1 METSYRIRPRDRAV
15 EMIECFILQNHL
27 PAHARLPSE
36 RDMCDMWGISRTTLR
51 FAIQRL
57 ICEGKLYSKVGSG
70 TFVSAPKLLCNLQDL
85 KSFSSFAREA
95 GYRLETRVVRTQV
108 LECTKQLSQKL
119 HLPLGHKLFV
129 LCRLRILEKEP
140 LVIETSHLDAEKYP
154 LLLEQ
159 DFSRASLYEVLEK
172 EYGLQFVR
180 GQEKVGLTYATAEE
194 ADLLRVK
201 EQTPVFFLRSVVLS
215 SEGTPIEY
223 VKSVVR
229 SDRIRYA
236 SILKQKA

>member
-1 METSYRIRPRDRAV
+1 METSYRIRPRDQAV

-95 GYRLETRVVRTQV
+95 GIPARDQGGPNTGAGVYQAAFP
-108 LECTKQLSQKL
+108 K
-119 HLPLGHKLFV
+119 
-129 LCRLRILEKEP
+129 
-140 LVIETSHLDAEKYP
+140 A
-154 LLLEQ
+154 
-159 DFSRASLYEVLEK
+159 ASAA
-172 EYGLQFVR
+172 G
-180 GQEKVGLTYATAEE
+180 A
-194 ADLLRVK
+194 
-201 EQTPVFFLRSVVLS
+201 
-215 SEGTPIEY
+215 
-223 VKSVVR
+223 
-229 SDRIRYA
+229 
-236 SILKQKA
+236 